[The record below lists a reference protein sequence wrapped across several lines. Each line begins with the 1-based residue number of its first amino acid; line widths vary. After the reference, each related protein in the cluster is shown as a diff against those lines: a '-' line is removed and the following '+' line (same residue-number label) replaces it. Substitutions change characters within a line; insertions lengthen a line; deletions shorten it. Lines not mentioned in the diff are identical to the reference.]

1 MDEARDVHLMPTRRD
16 LVPQFKLQKRCC
28 NHVVG
33 HIFAV
38 GGLTTSGVYLLREQR
53 KVELILASS
62 LILECV

>member
-38 GGLTTSGVYLLREQR
+38 GGLTTSGVLFFQ
-53 KVELILASS
+53 KNQGVKQIVGSCLIFG
-62 LILECV
+62 CF

>member
-16 LVPQFKLQKRCC
+16 LLPQFKLQKRCC

-38 GGLTTSGVYLLREQR
+38 GGLTTSGVYLNEQW
-53 KVELILASS
+53 KVEEFWHLILF
-62 LILECV
+62 LDVCR